1 MTRRYFVIQC
11 DRDSIAATVL
21 EMACSKPPFGE
32 VIVTEVEPAIFL
44 ASDNAHALAAAMAS
58 AMAKDGAQ

>member
-32 VIVTEVEPAIFL
+32 VIVAEVEPTTWK
-44 ASDNAHALAAAMAS
+44 AS
-58 AMAKDGAQ
+58 ANEAAIVAKMTEGLP